1 MTPTLRAFF
10 LKDPDVVPLV
20 RLFHVDFGTAQYW
33 LNEGET
39 PISAGGQVWEPSYG
53 WIDADGLQLSGDPFD
68 ANPAYYTV
76 WNIGNREGSTLAY
89 QALNDPEVW
98 SNRIIRQLWAVRGF
112 PDDAVVVHVGRIMD
126 VRPHESNAQMSI
138 RIRAESVAAAR
149 NYTPLGEYTPRD
161 QARRWPGI
169 VDKGLDYVASIPGK
183 KIKGWLK

>member
-1 MTPTLRAFF
+1 
-10 LKDPDVVPLV
+10 
-20 RLFHVDFGTAQYW
+20 
-33 LNEGET
+33 
-39 PISAGGQVWEPSYG
+39 
-53 WIDADGLQLSGDPFD
+53 
-68 ANPAYYTV
+68 
-76 WNIGNREGSTLAY
+76 
-89 QALNDPEVW
+89 
-98 SNRIIRQLWAVRGF
+98 
-112 PDDAVVVHVGRIMD
+112 MD